1 MKYAIGVTKP
11 IERGDKLYK
20 YWCQRHNL
28 FTRFDDGVLM
38 DEEAWYS
45 VTPEKIAKHI
55 ADKVHNSLGT
65 LSPIIVDAFCGVGG
79 NLIQF
84 ACVSPE
90 VRVIGCDINPHR
102 LRMAKH
108 NAKLYGVA
116 HQCEFILGDFM
127 EIVKSI
133 RCQRIDAIFLS
144 PPWGGIDYQDATKYS
159 LHSMTPNGY
168 EIVHSC
174 RKYIT
179 DNIAFLMPRNV
190 DLQEVRD
197 NLLDKS
203 HPIFEMEK
211 NMVGKKIKT
220 ITAYF
225 GDLVSDD
232 GSDSEAEQ
240 QQTKKSST
248 S

>member
-1 MKYAIGVTKP
+1 MTKP

-45 VTPEKIAKHI
+45 VTPEKIAMHI
-55 ADKVHNSLGT
+55 ADKMHHSLGT
-65 LSPIIVDAFCGVGG
+65 QNPVIMDAFCGVGG

-84 ACVSPE
+84 AIVSPQ
-90 VRVIGCDINPHR
+90 VRVIGCDINPDR

-108 NAKLYGVA
+108 NAKIYGVA

-127 EIVKSI
+127 KIVQTIK
-133 RCQRIDAIFLS
+133 CQIIDAIFLS
-144 PPWGGIDYQDATKYS
+144 PPWGGIDYQDEAKYS

-190 DLQEVRD
+190 DLQEVRE
-197 NLLDKS
+197 NLLDKA
-203 HPIFEMEK
+203 HPVFELER
-211 NMVGKKIKT
+211 NMVGRKIKT

-225 GDLVSDD
+225 GDLVSEEIN
-232 GSDSEAEQ
+232 SDSGDEQ
-240 QQTKKSST
+240 A
-248 S
+248 